1 MNIATIWGSVLLL
14 GVGLATWGRAEEI
27 ARWNSAGSV
36 PLAGDFAPASLNAN
50 ATVSNLVAGAALLR
64 TGSSPA
70 ANTFAAA
77 GYSAASSN
85 AAMTA
90 GHYWQ
95 TVIRANSGYAVS
107 YDQIDYSFR
116 RANSGPPNA
125 QWAYSTNGT
134 TFTWVVPAGSNT
146 TSYSGKQLSLTG
158 VAALQYVTD
167 RIWFRMY
174 AWGGGTANTSWGSF
188 GQNADVLKFSGTVV
202 SLTGEPV
209 VTFNPASGVSVHV
222 SNTLNVAV
230 SALPLGSG
238 VQKWSVAPPPAGTTS
253 LVGGTFQF
261 TPAAADEDVAFAL
274 SVVATNSY
282 GVTTGTLAIAV
293 TEYLPPGTLEITF
306 ENAGEVKTG
315 YDPETVTLSG
325 QPWLLDQVRIGDAV
339 TDLKV
344 GARAARFGSFYP
356 AYMTSS
362 NKLLAAGLGTISFL
376 YAQYPGGDAGAELVV
391 EVATNSTT
399 GDWMEVGRV
408 NANGVGTLTE
418 YEVNVGISQ
427 SMHVRIR
434 TEYVEGVGQVNVDN
448 VVIAPYAA
456 PSYTAYELYLRQYN
470 VTPGD
475 SGTAPGEDWDG
486 DGAIN
491 TNEFNALT
499 NPYDPL
505 SHP

>member
-1 MNIATIWGSVLLL
+1 MKKATIWGWMILL
-14 GVGLATWGRAEEI
+14 GIGITSSASAGEMAL
-27 ARWNSAGSV
+27 WNSMGSD
-36 PLAGDFAPASLNAN
+36 PLAGTYAPLSQDVNV
-50 ATVSNLVAGAALLR
+50 TVSNLDASANLLR
-64 TGSSPA
+64 SGGSPA

-77 GYSAASSN
+77 GYSTASSN

-90 GHYWQ
+90 GHYWE
-95 TVIRANSGYAVS
+95 TSIKADAGYALLFDSVQ
-107 YDQIDYSFR
+107 YRFR
-116 RANSGPPNA
+116 RSGSGPPTS

-134 TFTWVVPAGSNT
+134 TFTWIQPSNAVVDSYGNDKFATLTDIGALQNT
-146 TSYSGKQLSLTG
+146 TN
-158 VAALQYVTD
+158 
-167 RIWFRMY
+167 RIYFRMY
-174 AWGGGTANTSWGSF
+174 AWGGTNTPTSWGAF
-188 GQNADVLKFSGTVV
+188 GKTNVLIFSGTVL
-202 SLTGEPV
+202 SLMGTPV
-209 VTFNPASGVSVHV
+209 ITFSPNTNVSVHV
-222 SNTLNVAV
+222 SNTLDVAV
-230 SALPLGSG
+230 SVLPAGSG
-238 VQKWSVAPPPAGTTS
+238 LQQWWVAPTPAGTTNFS
-253 LVGGTFQF
+253 GGTFHF
-261 TPAAADEDVAFAL
+261 TPVAADDGQTYTL
-274 SVVATNSY
+274 SMVATNSY
-282 GVTTGTLAIAV
+282 GTTTGTLAIAV

-306 ENAGEVKTG
+306 ENAGEVKTS

-325 QPWLLDQVRIGDAV
+325 QPWLFDQARIGD
-339 TDLKV
+339 TSSDLKV
-344 GARAARFGSFYP
+344 GARAARFGSYYP
-356 AYMTSS
+356 AYLASS

-376 YAQYPGGDAGAELVV
+376 YAQYGGGEAGAELVV
-391 EVATNSTT
+391 EVATNLTS

-408 NANGVGTLTE
+408 NANGVTTLTK

-456 PSYTAYELYLRQYN
+456 PSYSAYEQYLRQYN

-486 DGAIN
+486 DGSSN